1 MRLVND
7 DEIPVK
13 VEHGVVLV
21 EIAADELRAAKIL
34 NGGKVDEILTV
45 VIQPTDLQIVFIIG
59 LFVEGIG
66 GVLRLV
72 FKGIIVL

>member
-34 NGGKVDEILTV
+34 NRGKVDEILTV

-59 LFVEGIG
+59 LFVEGIS
-66 GVLRLV
+66 
-72 FKGIIVL
+72 